1 MQVKRVAIVGG
12 GTSGWIV
19 ANHLGRVL
27 SGREVSVDLL
37 ESPDIPPVGVGEG
50 TVPEMRCT
58 LQSFG
63 ISETD
68 FIRRCDVSFKQSIKF
83 VNWMDRESHGQ
94 DNYYHH
100 LFESPYPDGND
111 LAPGWL
117 AVPKGKFADFV
128 SPQGRVCDA
137 GLAPK
142 TIAHPEY
149 QGELGY
155 AYHLNASKFS
165 ALLAENAKE
174 KFSIRHLMTNV
185 TDVKLGSKGEISA
198 LLTDSEGLLEYD
210 FYIDCTGFSSFLLAK
225 ALGVG
230 FIDKGEELLIDTAL
244 VAQVATEPDQPLP
257 PYTVAT
263 AHQQGWIWDIAL
275 PERRGTGFVYS
286 SAHLDHAKA
295 EDKFARYLG
304 REDIHFRKIPM
315 KVGYREQFW
324 TKNCV
329 AIGLAQG
336 FVEPLE
342 ATALLVTEFAARFL
356 AERFPVSVDQFELL
370 SKRYNDTLRYS
381 WDRVVDFIKLHY
393 FLSDRK
399 DSEFWL
405 DNRRLESL
413 SDSLRGQLEVWQS
426 YTPNSFD
433 FLTKVEI
440 FYAEN
445 FQYVLYGM
453 GYGTKVDAAMEAD
466 AGAIKI
472 ASSIKAR
479 GRRLL
484 DELPEHRSLLEKIKR
499 YGLQKI

>member
-1 MQVKRVAIVGG
+1 MRIKRVAIVGG

-27 SGREVSVDLL
+27 KEREVSVDLL

-50 TVPEMRCT
+50 TVPEMRRT

-83 VNWMDRESHGQ
+83 VNWMDRDIHGQ
-94 DNYYHH
+94 ENYYHH
-100 LFESPYPDGND
+100 LFESPYLDGND
-111 LAPGWL
+111 LAPRWL
-117 AVPKGKFADFV
+117 AGRKGKFAEFV
-128 SPQGRVCDA
+128 SPQGGVCDA

-165 ALLAENAKE
+165 QLLADNAKE
-174 KFSIRHLMTNV
+174 KFSVRHIMTNV
-185 TDVKLGSKGEISA
+185 LEARLGNGGEISA
-198 LLTDSEGLLEYD
+198 LLTDSEGVLEYD

-230 FIDKGEELLIDTAL
+230 FVDKGGELIIDTAL
-244 VAQVATEPDQPLP
+244 VAQVPTEVDQPLP

-286 SAHLDHAKA
+286 SSHLDGARA

-304 REDIHFRKIPM
+304 RDDIDFRKIPM
-315 KVGYREQFW
+315 KVGYRERFW
-324 TKNCV
+324 EKNCV
-329 AIGLAQG
+329 AIGLSQG

-393 FLSDRK
+393 FLSDRE

-405 DNRRLESL
+405 ENRRQETL

-426 YTPNSFD
+426 YTPSSFD

-453 GYGTKVDAAMEAD
+453 GYGTKVDTPVESD
-466 AGAIKI
+466 SELIKMTS
-472 ASSIKAR
+472 AIKAR
-479 GRRLL
+479 ERRLL
-484 DELPEHRSLLEKIKR
+484 SELPEHRSLLEKIKR

>member
-1 MQVKRVAIVGG
+1 MQVERVAIVGG

-27 SGREVSVDLL
+27 KERGVSIDLL

-50 TVPEMRCT
+50 TVPEMRRT

-83 VNWMDRESHGQ
+83 VNWMDRGVHGK

-100 LFESPYPDGND
+100 LFENSYPEGVD
-111 LAPGWL
+111 LAPEWL
-117 AVPKGKFADFV
+117 AQGEGKFADFV
-128 SPQGRVCDA
+128 SSQAAVCDA

-165 ALLAENAKE
+165 LLLAENAKE
-174 KFSIRHLMTNV
+174 KFSVRHIMTNV
-185 TDVKLGSKGEISA
+185 LDVRLGEEGEISS

-230 FIDKGEELLIDTAL
+230 FIDKGSELIIDTAL
-244 VAQVATEPDQPLP
+244 VAQVPTDGKQSLP
-257 PYTVAT
+257 SYTVAT

-286 SAHLDHAKA
+286 SSHLDHAQA
-295 EDKFARYLG
+295 EDKFVRYLG
-304 REDIHFRKIPM
+304 RDDIDFRKIPM

-324 TKNCV
+324 KKNCV
-329 AIGLAQG
+329 AIGLSQG

-356 AERFPVSVDQFELL
+356 AERFPVSTKQFEML

-399 DSEFWL
+399 DSDFWI
-405 DNRRLESL
+405 DNRKPETL
-413 SDSLRGQLEVWQS
+413 SDSLRGQLELWRS
-426 YTPNSFD
+426 FTPSSFD

-440 FYAEN
+440 FHADN

-453 GYGTKVDAAMEAD
+453 GYETKLRGEVGD
-466 AGAIKI
+466 AGALKI

-479 GRRLL
+479 ERQLL
-484 DELPEHRSLLEKIKR
+484 SGLPEHRALLEKIKR

>member
-1 MQVKRVAIVGG
+1 MQIKRVAIVGG

-19 ANHLGRVL
+19 ANHLGKAL
-27 SGREVSVDLL
+27 KNKGVSIDLL

-50 TVPEMRCT
+50 TVPEMRRT

-68 FIRRCDVSFKQSIKF
+68 FVRRCDVSFKQSIKF
-83 VNWMDRESHGQ
+83 VNWMDQGSHGQ
-94 DNYYHH
+94 NNYYHH
-100 LFESPYPDGND
+100 LFESPYSEGND
-111 LAPGWL
+111 MAPSWL
-117 AVPKGKFADFV
+117 KTGDGKFADFV
-128 SPQGRVCDA
+128 SSQARVCDA

-142 TIAHPEY
+142 TISHPEY

-165 ALLAENAKE
+165 LLLADNAKD
-174 KFSIRHLMTNV
+174 KFSVRHVMANV
-185 TDVKLGSKGEISA
+185 VEVQLGVEGDISG

-210 FYIDCTGFSSFLLAK
+210 FYVDCTGFSSFLLAG
-225 ALGVG
+225 ALDVG
-230 FIDKGEELLIDTAL
+230 FVDKSGELLIDSAL
-244 VAQVATEPDQPLP
+244 VAQVPTGVDQPLP

-286 SAHLDHAKA
+286 SAHLEHSRA

-304 REDIHFRKIPM
+304 RDDIDFRKIPM
-315 KVGYREQFW
+315 KVGYREKFW
-324 TKNCV
+324 KKNCV
-329 AIGLAQG
+329 AIGLSQG

-356 AERFPVSVDQFELL
+356 AERFPVSSSQFELL

-393 FLSDRK
+393 FLSDRN

-405 DNRRLESL
+405 DNRRPETL
-413 SDSLRGQLEVWQS
+413 SDALRDQLEVWQS

-433 FLTKVEI
+433 FLSKVEI

-453 GYGTKVDAAMEAD
+453 GYGTNPMTCSGVDSL
-466 AGAIKI
+466 KL
-472 ASSIKAR
+472 SSDVQAR

-484 DELPEHRSLLEKIKR
+484 KELPEHRGLLEKIKR